1 MEDSQSKP
9 SPSLNPS
16 PETEPQMSPE
26 ELQRFSDSW
35 NTQAD
40 LHSDPASITW
50 DTRKLASFK
59 RSYARASRGL
69 ARPESTFTFQGHEFV
84 LGYAKYLIQYL
95 DSKLG
100 ARK

>member
-1 MEDSQSKP
+1 MEDSKGKLSPEAKSP
-9 SPSLNPS
+9 EAGNPPEAKNPSLKTGPTS
-16 PETEPQMSPE
+16 FT
-26 ELQRFSDSW
+26 DSW
-35 NTQAD
+35 NAQAE
-40 LHSDPASITW
+40 SITW
-50 DTRKLASFK
+50 DARKLASFK

-100 ARK
+100 ARQ